1 MAFKV
6 GTCTGHYELLEIIRR
21 FSKGNGIVGQSTYS
35 GTGNGTMS
43 GEDLDPLG
51 TNETWTISCIDIAVT
66 GSELWS
72 VTGSVTGSLGQYTT
86 GDTYAET
93 RIGFK
98 ITAGATPFAIA
109 DAFTVVGSS
118 FVGTGNGTIDGIDL
132 APAAITETWTIA
144 CTDAT
149 TAGAE
154 VWSVTGSVSG
164 AQASATTGVAYSNEF
179 ITAFTITAGGTNFAV
194 SDQFTFNAHISDLS
208 NVNQAWVEE
217 RYVDDVLDAEGLPDL
232 ELILRGPG
240 LSGTEQIWA
249 SFTTNQSINSDYYN
263 FSVGSMV
270 GYVDQN
276 ALSDQPSYSGQR
288 WAPCWGQ
295 SIRYWLVVNGQRIHL
310 AMKVE
315 TNYITLGTGKY
326 FPYATPGQ
334 FPYPIYVMAT
344 SASST
349 TRYSGTYNID
359 LFSSQVKLRKFDGVW
374 SSAYVWPVTTPLTA
388 SFNGPGGLKT
398 TDGVIEES
406 RDLNGDYPLAPLSLY
421 INTSTEG
428 MKGDLD
434 GVFHVSGFNSAV
446 ENIVTSGL
454 VSHVKI
460 ANRQATGIQSYYAL
474 RLE

>member
-35 GTGNGTMS
+35 GTGNGVMS

-51 TNETWTISCIDIAVT
+51 TNEIWTISCIDTAIEGA
-66 GSELWS
+66 ELWS

-98 ITAGATPFAIA
+98 ITAGATAFAIA

-118 FVGTGNGTIDGIDL
+118 FAGTGNGTIDGIDL
-132 APAAITETWTIA
+132 APAAVTETWTIE

-164 AQASATTGVAYSNEF
+164 AQASATTGVAYSNAF

-194 SDQFTFNAHISDLS
+194 SDQFTFNAHISALS

-217 RYVDDVLDAEGLPDL
+217 RYVDDVLDGEGLQDL

-249 SFTTNQSINSDYYN
+249 SFTTNQSANSDYYN
-263 FSVGSMV
+263 FSIGSMV

-276 ALSDQPSYSGQR
+276 TLATQPGYSGQR
-288 WAPCWGQ
+288 WLPCWNL
-295 SIRYWLVVNGQRIHL
+295 SLKYWLTVNGQRISL

-315 TNYITLGTGKY
+315 TNYIFGYAGKY
-326 FPYATPGQ
+326 FPYASPSQ
-334 FPYPIYVMAT
+334 FPYPLCVSAT

-349 TRYSGTYNID
+349 TRYSGSYTID
-359 LFSSQVKLRKFDGVW
+359 LFTASLKARNFSGVW
-374 SSAYVWPVTTPLTA
+374 GAKQCWPYDEVISDDAYGIA
-388 SFNGPGGLKT
+388 SGIRAENPTRDVNG
-398 TDGVIEES
+398 E
-406 RDLNGDYPLAPLSLY
+406 YPLLAYALY
-421 INTSTEG
+421 DDTSG
-428 MKGDLD
+428 MFGDLD
-434 GVFHVSGFNSAV
+434 GVFFVSGFNSAV
-446 ENIVTSGL
+446 ENTITAGGVAY
-454 VSHVKI
+454 VKI
-460 ANRQATGIQSYYAL
+460 ANKQSTDITGYFGL
-474 RLE
+474 RLQ